1 MSQDCGMVLFFQIG
15 SKGKGQVL
23 SVTQLSLLVVENS
36 FVEVAYASWLL
47 AISAQCIWDRRFK
60 VFSYKLHLMTG
71 GETGHKSREH
81 RSHPGRGGCISRGG
95 RSEQVYPRKRSGM
108 DPHHRSCS
116 PNPQNWSGL
125 GPAKTATVSHEVE
138 THLCSW
144 SLWARNLT
152 VPLILL
158 GGSQFPGPDTAK
170 MQHFPGEE
178 AGAAPAYSALGEQL
192 KIRRTHVFTNCALKL
207 IFLIVTPT
215 EMLLTDALKLSCTLL
230 DLHHVLCVC
239 AHMRTRAKE
248 PGGCMPHYS
257 LSWSVKELRLD
268 IGSRLLAVVCSGVH
282 MSPCLGGSA
291 GPLSLLCV
299 VAKISYLLF

>member
-1 MSQDCGMVLFFQIG
+1 M
-15 SKGKGQVL
+15 
-23 SVTQLSLLVVENS
+23 
-36 FVEVAYASWLL
+36 
-47 AISAQCIWDRRFK
+47 
-60 VFSYKLHLMTG
+60 
-71 GETGHKSREH
+71 
-81 RSHPGRGGCISRGG
+81 
-95 RSEQVYPRKRSGM
+95 
-108 DPHHRSCS
+108 
-116 PNPQNWSGL
+116 
-125 GPAKTATVSHEVE
+125 
-138 THLCSW
+138 
-144 SLWARNLT
+144 
-152 VPLILL
+152 PLILL

-215 EMLLTDALKLSCTLL
+215 EILLTDALKLSCTLL

-239 AHMRTRAKE
+239 VCARVRMCAKE

-268 IGSRLLAVVCSGVH
+268 IGSRLRVLSNLPGVCSGVH
-282 MSPCLGGSA
+282 MSPCLGDSA

-299 VAKISYLLF
+299 VAKISYLLFLNI